1 MNAIV
6 ALGYVVH
13 RGLRGM
19 IQAPLVQV
27 LAVVTIGVCMLLLGT
42 ITLAWANASSIA
54 DRWGVDV
61 PITAYLVDDV
71 DPVATSE
78 LVLRVG
84 ELPNVERVDVI
95 GPEQAMARLRD
106 GLGDDPALVAGLD
119 PELLPVSLELHLDP
133 SRQAP
138 GEAVAETLR
147 GEPLVE
153 DVVVAGAWAERAQ
166 HMLDTLRGLAL
177 AAAGLVG
184 AACLAIVWSTIRLAV
199 YARRAEIEI
208 LRLVGGTGTF
218 VHGPFVIEGLVQGLL
233 GTSVAV
239 ALLWLGFDAAQPF
252 LTEAFAL
259 AFAAGSLRFLTPQ
272 EAALLVAFGGVL
284 GVLGS
289 RAAVARYVE
298 T

>member
-1 MNAIV
+1 VNPLAS
-6 ALGYVVH
+6 LGYIVH

-19 IQAPLVQV
+19 VQAPLVQM

-61 PITAYLVDDV
+61 PITAYLVDEV
-71 DPVATSE
+71 DPVAIAD
-78 LVLRVG
+78 LVARID
-84 ELPNVERVDVI
+84 ELPSVERVEVV
-95 GPEQAMARLRD
+95 GPEQTLARLRD
-106 GLGDDPALVAGLD
+106 GLGDDPELLAGLD
-119 PELLPVSLELHLDP
+119 ADVLPVSLEIHLDAQGAGTP
-133 SRQAP
+133 
-138 GEAVAETLR
+138 VADALR
-147 GEPLVE
+147 AEPDVE
-153 DVVVAGAWAERAQ
+153 DVVVAGAWAEHAE
-166 HMLDTLRGLAL
+166 LLLETLRRIAL
-177 AAAGLVG
+177 GAAALVG

-233 GTSVAV
+233 GTALAV
-239 ALLWLGFDAAQPF
+239 GLLWIGFDAARP
-252 LTEAFAL
+252 LVAEAFAL
-259 AFAAGSLRFLTPQ
+259 AFAAGSLRFLTPA
-272 EAALLVAFGGVL
+272 EAMALVAFGGVL

-298 T
+298 V